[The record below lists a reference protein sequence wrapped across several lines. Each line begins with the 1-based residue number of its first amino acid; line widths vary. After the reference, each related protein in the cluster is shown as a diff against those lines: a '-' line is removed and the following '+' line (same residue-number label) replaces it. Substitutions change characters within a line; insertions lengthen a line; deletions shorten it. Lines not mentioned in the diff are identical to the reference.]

1 MWNWSLAFSTTM
13 ASFQFFGK
21 AVLKALR
28 WKPRTPSTEETDS
41 PPGPTQQDPEI
52 TAGSEITDVSPPEVH
67 TAGLQVWLG
76 GASEAGNE
84 TSTEGN
90 TSRTSTPTAELT
102 QPGALSETP
111 EKKSSSLRRR
121 KFGVFM
127 RPGSAKSFDA
137 DVANAKRDSKKGRKK
152 FLSHVRTLSMGH
164 YHSTPRPDADTTLQS
179 TPTKS
184 APHLHLGHQDSATE
198 SSPLCASVT
207 EINVI
212 DVDGDAEVFD
222 DEVWIT
228 FIRLCDSCIEKWYES
243 GSNTK
248 SGMYFCSLTGIKY

>member
-1 MWNWSLAFSTTM
+1 M

-52 TAGSEITDVSPPEVH
+52 TAGSEITDVLPPPEVH
-67 TAGLQVWLG
+67 TAELQVWLG

-84 TSTEGN
+84 ATTTEGN

-102 QPGALSETP
+102 QPGSISETP

-137 DVANAKRDSKKGRKK
+137 DVANVKRDSKKGRKK

-164 YHSTPRPDADTTLQS
+164 YHSTQRPESDTTLQS
-179 TPTKS
+179 TANQIS
-184 APHLHLGHQDSATE
+184 ASPPPRAPGQRRRVSAARRLG
-198 SSPLCASVT
+198 
-207 EINVI
+207 
-212 DVDGDAEVFD
+212 DGNQ
-222 DEVWIT
+222 
-228 FIRLCDSCIEKWYES
+228 CY
-243 GSNTK
+243 
-248 SGMYFCSLTGIKY
+248 

>member
-1 MWNWSLAFSTTM
+1 M

-28 WKPRTPSTEETDS
+28 WKPRATSVDQMEDS
-41 PPGPTQQDPEI
+41 PSEPHEQEPEV
-52 TAGSEITDVSPPEVH
+52 TAGSEVTDVSPPEVH
-67 TAGLQVWLG
+67 TTELQVWLG
-76 GASEAGNE
+76 GGSEAGNE
-84 TSTEGN
+84 ATTEGN

-102 QPGALSETP
+102 QPTIAETP
-111 EKKSSSLRRR
+111 EKKTSSLRRR

-137 DVANAKRDSKKGRKK
+137 DSANAKRDSKKGRKK

-164 YHSTPRPDADTTLQS
+164 STPRPDADTTTLQS

-184 APHLHLGHQDSATE
+184 APHLHLGGRQDSTDTPA
-198 SSPLCASVT
+198 LGGSVT

-212 DVDGDAEVFD
+212 DVDGDVNVFD
-222 DEVWIT
+222 NEV
-228 FIRLCDSCIEKWYES
+228 
-243 GSNTK
+243 
-248 SGMYFCSLTGIKY
+248 

>member
-1 MWNWSLAFSTTM
+1 M

-41 PPGPTQQDPEI
+41 LPGPTQQDPEI
-52 TAGSEITDVSPPEVH
+52 TAGSEITDASPPEVH
-67 TAGLQVWLG
+67 TAELQVWLG
-76 GASEAGNE
+76 GGSEAGNE
-84 TSTEGN
+84 ATTEGN

-102 QPGALSETP
+102 QPAAISETP
-111 EKKSSSLRRR
+111 EKKTSSLCRR

-137 DVANAKRDSKKGRKK
+137 DVANAKCDSKKGRKK

-164 YHSTPRPDADTTLQS
+164 YHSTQRPESDTTLQS

-184 APHLHLGHQDSATE
+184 APHLHLGHQDSAAE
-198 SSPLCASVT
+198 SPPLGASVT

-212 DVDGDAEVFD
+212 DVDGDADVFD
-222 DEVWIT
+222 HEVCIT
-228 FIRLCDSCIEKWYES
+228 FVRLCDSCIEK
-243 GSNTK
+243 
-248 SGMYFCSLTGIKY
+248 

>member
-1 MWNWSLAFSTTM
+1 M

-28 WKPRTPSTEETDS
+28 WKPRTASAEETES
-41 PPGPTQQDPEI
+41 PPGPQQQDSEV
-52 TAGSEITDVSPPEVH
+52 TAGSEVTDVSPPPEVH
-67 TAGLQVWLG
+67 TAELQVWLG
-76 GASEAGNE
+76 GASEVGNE
-84 TSTEGN
+84 ASTEGN

-102 QPGALSETP
+102 QPGSISETP
-111 EKKSSSLRRR
+111 EKKSFSLRRR

-164 YHSTPRPDADTTLQS
+164 YHSTQRPESDTTLQS

-184 APHLHLGHQDSATE
+184 APHLHLGHQDSASET
-198 SSPLCASVT
+198 SPLGASVT

-222 DEVWIT
+222 DEV
-228 FIRLCDSCIEKWYES
+228 
-243 GSNTK
+243 
-248 SGMYFCSLTGIKY
+248 